1 MKARACWLIALSA
14 LLGGCAGGTG
24 IRDSVVAGSYLTY
37 EHAHTDAAASTARQ
51 RAEQQCAYGK
61 RVAVRTS
68 STCSLTSCTTHFH
81 CMEADAAARENAP
94 AAARK

>member
-1 MKARACWLIALSA
+1 MNARACILFA
-14 LLGGCAGGTG
+14 LLAGCAGTTG

-51 RAEQQCAYGK
+51 RADKQCAYNK

-81 CMEADAAARENAP
+81 CMEQDSAARENAP
-94 AAARK
+94 AAAKK

>member
-1 MKARACWLIALSA
+1 MTARDCILLI
-14 LLGGCAGGTG
+14 LLAGCAGQTG

-37 EHAHTDAAASTARQ
+37 EHAHTDAAAGTARQ
-51 RAEQQCAYGK
+51 RAEKQCAYNK

-81 CMEADAAARENAP
+81 CMDQESAARETAP